1 MTHALTIRLGGKADL
16 AWAQRVVT
24 EHHYLRQPVDARAR
38 PMVYVIDQVLRILAG
53 GEYDEVICTIC
64 AGDDGPDTYEWDKGI
79 VP

>member
-1 MTHALTIRLGGKADL
+1 MTDKQKIEDAIGLIVQYGGVDGAHHKA
-16 AWAQRVVT
+16 W
-24 EHHYLRQPVDARAR
+24 
-38 PMVYVIDQVLRILAG
+38 VIDQVLRILAG

>member
-1 MTHALTIRLGGKADL
+1 MTTHKFKTGDL
-16 AWAQRVVT
+16 V
-24 EHHYLRQPVDARAR
+24 
-38 PMVYVIDQVLRILAG
+38 RILAG